1 VVPGVTTDP
10 VFTTRPSVI
19 GHRGLGK
26 GVVSGHRENTIA
38 SLLGAAEVGVD
49 WVELDVARSADDAL
63 VVHHNP
69 ATVDGRFVVEQTAG
83 QLRSVGIPTL
93 EEVLEALP
101 TSVRVVVDVKTILED
116 APAPMSAGTAARL
129 APVLA
134 RESTRRPVLVTS
146 FDAAVLL
153 WLRGEVPGL
162 RCGLISWLD
171 FPLRMALPAAA
182 HLGMSV
188 ACVHHRSFGAN
199 EIEPGPVHRDPAYS
213 IGIAHE
219 AGLEVVAWCPSEL
232 VAPSLV
238 AAGVDAVCVN
248 DVPRMLPL
256 VRSL

>member
-1 VVPGVTTDP
+1 MPDVSSEP
-10 VFTTRPSVI
+10 VFTTKPSVI

-26 GVVSGHRENTIA
+26 GVVAGHRENTIA
-38 SLLGAAEVGVD
+38 SLLAAVEAGVD
-49 WVELDVARSADDAL
+49 WVEFDVTRTADDEL

-69 ATVDGRFVVEQTAG
+69 STTDGRFIIDQTTAEVVPAG
-83 QLRSVGIPTL
+83 IHRL

-101 TSVRVVVDVKTILED
+101 ARARLVIDVKTILED
-116 APAPMSAGTAARL
+116 ASAPMSAGTAASL
-129 APVLA
+129 ARFLA
-134 RESTRRPVLVTS
+134 RETARRPVLVTS
-146 FDAAVLL
+146 FDASALL
-153 WLRGEVPGL
+153 WLGEQVAGL

-188 ACVHHRSFGAN
+188 VCVHERSFGAN
-199 EIEPGPVHRDPAYS
+199 PIEPGLVHRDAADS
-213 IGIAHE
+213 IGIAHD
-219 AGLEVVAWCPSEL
+219 AGLEVVAWCPDEQ